1 MKRKLAFVLT
11 AVLSISLA
19 CTACSSTGTSS
30 NGAASGSGSSN
41 PSAQSFNLKLAGI
54 KTEDD
59 PATLAMNRFA
69 EILAED
75 PNLNISVTTYPNSVL
90 GSSND
95 MLSGMP
101 TGLTDLF
108 YNTLSCY
115 PWLEGAQKFNAVTAP
130 FLWDSQEEF

>member
-1 MKRKLAFVLT
+1 MKRKLAIAL
-11 AVLSISLA
+11 AMALSLSLA
-19 CTACSSTGTSS
+19 CTACSGSGGGSAESQPQGGTTSS
-30 NGAASGSGSSN
+30 TAK
-41 PSAQSFNLKLAGI
+41 SFNLKLAGI

-69 EILAED
+69 EVLAED
-75 PNLNISVTTYPNSVL
+75 PDLNISVTTYPNSVL

-115 PWLEGAQKFNAVTAP
+115 PWL
-130 FLWDSQEEF
+130 